1 MPSEGEVR
9 ARDLLTWSRAE
20 LRVVL
25 SKGCYQTLA
34 EVPVAR
40 ERKGLTAAKI

>member
-1 MPSEGEVR
+1 VPREGEVR
-9 ARDLLTWSRAE
+9 ARDLLTWSRVE

-25 SKGCYQTLA
+25 SKGWYQTLA

-40 ERKGLTAAKI
+40 ERKDLTVVKI